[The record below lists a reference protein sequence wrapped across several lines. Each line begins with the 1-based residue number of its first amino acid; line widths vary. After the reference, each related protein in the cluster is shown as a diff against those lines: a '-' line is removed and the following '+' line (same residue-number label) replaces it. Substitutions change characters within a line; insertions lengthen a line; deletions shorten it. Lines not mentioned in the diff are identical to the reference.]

1 MSSSEFRL
9 PDRPIKVDPKAL
21 SRPAGTLIGAI
32 VIGALLLF
40 MGYWQLP
47 ALIQDT
53 QIRQNPL
60 VVYDSD
66 VRNGECT
73 SRQAIFVDCEADLVY
88 SYNGVHYEKSVSLFF
103 IDFHTGSYD
112 VDVVISRDKPELA
125 TISIA
130 LDKYWNRVLLLG
142 AFLIGFGIMVVMA
155 IVSAAKV
162 ARARKVLAQPGRLTL
177 TPVAITGVNRVRSQ
191 SQVTYAI
198 GPKGKSTANSLFPKG
213 TDPLLVLDDH
223 GNAFGYAVEHEGSP
237 IPVLL
242 DRRLERLDLTPEER
256 RTALMALDAEEAAQI
271 EAEGERRNLGASIL
285 GGIWTFVK
293 RLIVLAIVVVLGAL
307 GYWLY
312 YVTSGTNAFD
322 KIGMEI
328 NNMVPAA
335 MNEWGCGKLQER
347 FGDTRAPWGC
357 TGADFQSWK

>member
-1 MSSSEFRL
+1 MSTL
-9 PDRPIKVDPKAL
+9 PLRRPTAPALADLAAGTAVREGLLVAGGAGLLAL
-21 SRPAGTLIGAI
+21 SAQVAVPLPFTPVPLTGQTFAVLLIGA
-32 VIGALLLF
+32 GYGLRRALTT
-40 MGYWQLP
+40 M
-47 ALIQDT
+47 
-53 QIRQNPL
+53 
-60 VVYDSD
+60 
-66 VRNGECT
+66 
-73 SRQAIFVDCEADLVY
+73 LVY
-88 SYNGVHYEKSVSLFF
+88 LAVGLAGVPVFSP
-103 IDFHTGSYD
+103 DPATGHARTALQILHAPSAGYI
-112 VDVVISRDKPELA
+112 VGMILA
-125 TISIA
+125 MGVLGWLTGRSWDRRWRTSIA
-130 LDKYWNRVLLLG
+130 Q
-142 AFLIGFGIMVVMA
+142 MA
-155 IVSAAKV
+155 
-162 ARARKVLAQPGRLTL
+162 LAS
-177 TPVAITGVNRVRSQ
+177 VAI
-191 SQVTYAI
+191 YAI

-271 EAEGERRNLGASIL
+271 EAEGERRNIGASIL

>member
-73 SRQAIFVDCEADLVY
+73 SRQAIFVDCSADLVY

-177 TPVAITGVNRVRSQ
+177 TPVAITR
-191 SQVTYAI
+191 A
-198 GPKGKSTANSLFPKG
+198 
-213 TDPLLVLDDH
+213 
-223 GNAFGYAVEHEGSP
+223 EGSSGGAP
-237 IPVLL
+237 TAPSCGWAGRNGSIP
-242 DRRLERLDLTPEER
+242 P
-256 RTALMALDAEEAAQI
+256 
-271 EAEGERRNLGASIL
+271 GAS
-285 GGIWTFVK
+285 G
-293 RLIVLAIVVVLGAL
+293 
-307 GYWLY
+307 
-312 YVTSGTNAFD
+312 SCSS
-322 KIGMEI
+322 
-328 NNMVPAA
+328 
-335 MNEWGCGKLQER
+335 GCG
-347 FGDTRAPWGC
+347 APS
-357 TGADFQSWK
+357 ARMVWKSPFEPE